1 MRCSKCGSENPAA
14 KKYCSECG
22 VGLLMR
28 CPRCNAENAPTA
40 KFCGEC
46 GAPFDSSVG
55 TPVSETESVRKSD
68 VSGERRHLTVLFCD
82 LVGSTAIAA
91 QLDPEEWRETVAG
104 YHRAAAE
111 AIVRFDGYV
120 VKFLGDGVMALFG
133 WPQAHDNDAERAARA
148 GLAILDAITKLNEQP
163 GHAKL
168 SARVGIDSGAVVVG
182 AGAGKDADVF
192 GDTPNIAAR
201 VQA

>member
-1 MRCSKCGSENPAA
+1 M
-14 KKYCSECG
+14 
-22 VGLLMR
+22 
-28 CPRCNAENAPTA
+28 
-40 KFCGEC
+40 
-46 GAPFDSSVG
+46 
-55 TPVSETESVRKSD
+55 
-68 VSGERRHLTVLFCD
+68 LFCD

-120 VKFLGDGVMALFG
+120 AKFLGDGVMALFG

-168 SARVGIDSGAVVVG
+168 SARVGIDSGPVVVG
-182 AGAGKDADVF
+182 KGAGNEIDVF
-192 GDTPNIAAR
+192 GDPPNIAAR
-201 VQA
+201 VESAAEPGTVAITDATQRLV